1 MKKSLVALAIL
12 SSLGGSLDALKP
24 DAPAM
29 PDMSTWARSGVGVVS
44 SVTYHDDKDYW
55 TTTITTS
62 DGMEWILNDF
72 IAMRGADVIV
82 DFNTHNT
89 PDKADDTIVSV
100 TISYDFA

>member
-1 MKKSLVALAIL
+1 MKKSLVVLAIL
-12 SSLGGSLDALKP
+12 SSLSGSLEAIKP
-24 DAPAM
+24 DM
-29 PDMSTWARSGVGVVS
+29 LDMSTWARSDVGVVS
-44 SVTYHDDKDYW
+44 SATYHDDRDYW

-62 DGMEWILNDF
+62 DGMEWVLDDF

-89 PDKADDTIVSV
+89 PDLTDDDIVSV

>member
-1 MKKSLVALAIL
+1 MKKFLVVLSIL
-12 SSLGGSLDALKP
+12 TSLGGSLDALKP
-24 DAPAM
+24 D
-29 PDMSTWARSGVGVVS
+29 MSAWARSDIGVVS
-44 SVTYHDDKDYW
+44 SVAYHDIGDYW

-72 IAMRGADVIV
+72 FAMRGADVIV

-89 PDKADDTIVSV
+89 PDKSDDTIVSV

>member
-1 MKKSLVALAIL
+1 MKKSLVVLAIL

-29 PDMSTWARSGVGVVS
+29 PDMFTWARSDVGVVS
-44 SVTYHDDKDYW
+44 SVVYHDDRDYW
-55 TTTITTS
+55 TTIITTS
-62 DGMEWILNDF
+62 DDMEWVLDDF

-82 DFNTHNT
+82 DFNTHST

>member
-1 MKKSLVALAIL
+1 MKKSLIVLSIL
-12 SSLGGSLDALKP
+12 TSLGGSLDAIKP
-24 DAPAM
+24 DM
-29 PDMSTWARSGVGVVS
+29 PDMSAWARSDIGVVS
-44 SVTYHDDKDYW
+44 SATYHDDKDYW

-62 DGMEWILNDF
+62 DGMEWVLNDF
-72 IAMRGADVIV
+72 YAIRGADVIV

>member
-1 MKKSLVALAIL
+1 MKKSLIALSIL
-12 SSLGGSLDALKP
+12 TSLGGSLDAPKP

-29 PDMSTWARSGVGVVS
+29 PDMSTWVRSDIGIVS

-62 DGMEWILNDF
+62 DGMEWVLDDF
-72 IAMRGADVIV
+72 FAMRGADVIV

-100 TISYDFA
+100 TISYDFT